1 MKKPIPKLLGNI
13 ISRVLMGGIGVVA
26 IYSLAQV
33 IPPIINF
40 FDSMSHGGSMSP
52 AMIPYLVV
60 IFAGVLSLIP
70 VFIGVIVAEI
80 NRNPAKGACALRK
93 SFSIATFVGLVST
106 VTLIILHFT
115 GSAIIE
121 QLVLSIV
128 LAVLALVLSIVNLAI
143 NKKAADNPALMII
156 STLFVGYFAYYMYGL
171 SIYFYITLGLLMV
184 LAIFLLLTDFEGNNA
199 KVEQPQVKSGPAIAE
214 ADDEK
219 EKGDAPKAKRKF
231 WTERGMYFS
240 NEE

>member
-1 MKKPIPKLLGNI
+1 M
-13 ISRVLMGGIGVVA
+13 
-26 IYSLAQV
+26 
-33 IPPIINF
+33 
-40 FDSMSHGGSMSP
+40 
-52 AMIPYLVV
+52 
-60 IFAGVLSLIP
+60 
-70 VFIGVIVAEI
+70 
-80 NRNPAKGACALRK
+80 
-93 SFSIATFVGLVST
+93 
-106 VTLIILHFT
+106 
-115 GSAIIE
+115 
-121 QLVLSIV
+121 
-128 LAVLALVLSIVNLAI
+128 LSIVNLAM

-171 SIYFYITLGLLMV
+171 SIYFYITLGLLVV
-184 LAIFLLLTDFEGNNA
+184 LALFLLLTDFEGNNA

>member
-13 ISRVLMGGIGVVA
+13 ISRILMGGIGIVA
-26 IYSLAQV
+26 IYSLVQV
-33 IPPIINF
+33 IPQIINF

-52 AMIPYLVV
+52 TMIPYLVI

-70 VFIGVIVAEI
+70 VFIGVIAAEI

-106 VTLIILHFT
+106 VTLIVLHFT

-128 LAVLALVLSIVNLAI
+128 LAVLALVLSIANLAM

-171 SIYFYITLGLLMV
+171 SIYFYITIGLLVV
-184 LAIFLLLTDFEGNNA
+184 LALFLLLTDFEGNNA
-199 KVEQPQVKSGPAIAE
+199 KVEQPQAKSGPAIAE